1 MGQVTI
7 YLDTETERQL
17 NLIIKEKRVSKSKW
31 ISDLIRAK
39 TATEWP
45 DSIIQMAGAW
55 DDLPMGET
63 IRDVMG
69 KDIQRES
76 F

>member
-63 IRDVMG
+63 IRDAMG